1 MNKFKT
7 LSFLGLV
14 FLSSGSIAQNF
25 ALQESSL
32 DKKKNVAFFNTF
44 NRCELMLQQK
54 APIGSLAFSGKAT
67 MTNSYINNTL
77 MPKFSNNLSHFKT
90 SSVIGIE
97 RTLGADKGKVIKVTY
112 GILGTDQKTT
122 TEYIQL
128 IVIFDA
134 KSPSPK
140 IDDIQVKNKFDAGI
154 LSFTE
159 RELLSLRKKLTPP
172 PPAKKK

>member
-1 MNKFKT
+1 
-7 LSFLGLV
+7 
-14 FLSSGSIAQNF
+14 
-25 ALQESSL
+25 
-32 DKKKNVAFFNTF
+32 
-44 NRCELMLQQK
+44 MLQQK
-54 APIGSLAFSGKAT
+54 APIGSLAFSTKAT

-90 SSVIGIE
+90 SSIVSLD
-97 RTLGADKGKVIKVTY
+97 RSLGADKGKIIKVTY
-112 GILGTDQKTT
+112 GILAADQKTT

-128 IVIFDA
+128 VVIFDA

-159 RELLSLRKKLTPP
+159 RELLSLRKKPTP